1 MVTETPVTNKSI
13 IAPYVLNNYVWQLL
27 KNNDLGMTEA
37 NYGNRIPIVPSG
49 QEPDLTVYN
58 KPFLVYGY
66 SEDSTPDLY
75 ANRGGSLS
83 YAVWS
88 TNVGEINSVLNTIRT
103 AMERQDESAREINAY
118 TSTPAVFNVYGRV
131 SFRNI
136 HIGYFEGP
144 SPEETEGGRK
154 AGFITLRYEYVADYK
169 VKTFDGV
176 GWS

>member
-1 MVTETPVTNKSI
+1 MVSDSKTNV
-13 IAPYVLNNYVWQLL
+13 IAPYVLNNYVWQVL
-27 KNNDLGMTEA
+27 KNNTAMVESD
-37 NYGNRIPIVPSG
+37 YGNRIPIVPSG
-49 QEPDLTVYN
+49 QEPDLTAYN

-88 TNVGEINSVLNTIRT
+88 TNVGEVNTILNTIRT
-103 AMERQDESAREINAY
+103 AMERQDETAREVNNY
-118 TSTPAVFNVYGRV
+118 TSQPNVYNVYGRL

-136 HIGYFEGP
+136 RVGYFEGP

-154 AGFITLRYEYVADYK
+154 AGVITLRYEYAADYK
-169 VKTFDGV
+169 VKVFKNGV
-176 GWS
+176 WA